1 METIMDLN
9 IPRTTATPEIR
20 FHAETGVLTISGE
33 SYPENSFDFYAPVL
47 EWLARTLPQLAGLR
61 LEVSVSYMNSSSIKC
76 MLDIL
81 DAIGEAHAAGKKM
94 EVVWNYET
102 DNPRALDLAEEFRSE
117 VSFPFSVNPVG
128 T

>member
-1 METIMDLN
+1 METIMELN
-9 IPRTTATPEIR
+9 IPRTTATPEIV
-20 FHAETGVLTISGE
+20 FQASSMVLSISGE

-47 EWLARTLPQLAGLR
+47 QWLSETLPSLPSLR

-81 DAIGEAHAAGKKM
+81 DAIGEAHAAGRKV

-117 VSFPFSVNPVG
+117 VTFPFTMNPLG
-128 T
+128 G

>member
-1 METIMDLN
+1 MDLH
-9 IPRTTATPEIR
+9 IAKTQASPEVAFDPDQRILR
-20 FHAETGVLTISGE
+20 ITGE

-47 EWLARTLPQLAGLR
+47 DWLTANLPSLPSLR

-81 DAIGEAHAAGKKM
+81 DAVGEAYTSGKD
-94 EVVWNYET
+94 VSAVWNYET

-117 VSFPFSVNPVG
+117 VAFPFTVIAIG
-128 T
+128 A

>member
-1 METIMDLN
+1 LELN
-9 IPRTTATPEIR
+9 IPRTTTTPEIR
-20 FHAETGVLTISGE
+20 FDPVHALLTVSGE

-47 EWLARTLPQLAGLR
+47 EWLASSLLQLPGLR

-81 DAIGEAHAAGKKM
+81 DALGEAHAAGKSV
-94 EVVWNYET
+94 EAVWNYET

-117 VSFPFSVNPVG
+117 VSFPFSVNAIG
-128 T
+128 G

>member
-1 METIMDLN
+1 MDLN
-9 IPRTTATPEIR
+9 IPRTTTTPEIR
-20 FHAETGVLTISGE
+20 FQEAAGVLSISGE

-47 EWLARTLPQLAGLR
+47 QWLARSLPSLAALR

-81 DAIGEAHAAGKKM
+81 DAIGEAHAAGKKV
-94 EVVWNYET
+94 EAVWNYET

-117 VSFPFSVNPVG
+117 VTFPFAVNPVEG
-128 T
+128 

>member
-1 METIMDLN
+1 MELN
-9 IPRTTATPEIR
+9 IPRTGATPEIR
-20 FHAETGVLTISGE
+20 WDGASAVLSISGE
-33 SYPENSFDFYAPVL
+33 SYPENSFDFFAPVL
-47 EWLARTLPQLAGLR
+47 QWLSASLASLPGLR

-76 MLDIL
+76 MLDIF
-81 DAIGEAHAAGKKM
+81 DAIGEAHAAGKRV

-117 VSFPFSVNPVG
+117 VTFPFLVHALG

>member
-1 METIMDLN
+1 MELN

-20 FHAETGVLTISGE
+20 FHGDTGVLTISGE

-47 EWLARTLPQLAGLR
+47 EWLARSLPELPGLR

-76 MLDIL
+76 MLDIF
-81 DAIGEAHAAGKKM
+81 DALGDAHAAGKKV

-117 VSFPFSVNPVG
+117 VTFPFLVHAQG
-128 T
+128 G

>member
-1 METIMDLN
+1 MVELHIEKTQVS
-9 IPRTTATPEIR
+9 PEVR
-20 FHAETGVLTISGE
+20 YDPDAAVLSIAGE

-47 EWLARTLPQLAGLR
+47 DWLAANLPSLTSLR

-81 DAIGEAHAAGKKM
+81 DAIGEAHTAGKD
-94 EVVWNYET
+94 VRAVWYYET

-117 VSFPFSVNPVG
+117 ISFPFIVIAIG
-128 T
+128 G

>member
-1 METIMDLN
+1 MQLN
-9 IPRTTATPEIR
+9 IEKTQVSPEVKYD
-20 FHAETGVLTISGE
+20 AAGGVLRITGE

-47 EWLARTLPQLAGLR
+47 EWLAATLPGLQSLR

-81 DAIGEAHAAGKKM
+81 DAMGEAHASGKAV
-94 EVVWNYET
+94 EAVWYYET

-117 VSFPFSVNPVG
+117 ISFPFTV
-128 T
+128 TARDA

>member
-1 METIMDLN
+1 MELHIAKTQVS
-9 IPRTTATPEIR
+9 PEVKYDPSG
-20 FHAETGVLTISGE
+20 GVLHIAGE

-47 EWLARTLPQLAGLR
+47 EWLAANLASLPSLR

-81 DAIGEAHAAGKKM
+81 DAMGEAHEAGKA
-94 EVVWNYET
+94 VDAVWYYET

-117 VSFPFSVNPVG
+117 ISFPFTVTARDG
-128 T
+128 

>member
-1 METIMDLN
+1 MELYIA
-9 IPRTTATPEIR
+9 RTQVSPEVKYDPS
-20 FHAETGVLTISGE
+20 GSVLRIAGE

-47 EWLARTLPQLAGLR
+47 EWLSASLPALPSLR
-61 LEVSVSYMNSSSIKC
+61 LEISVSYMNSSSIKC

-81 DAIGEAHAAGKKM
+81 DAIGDAHAAGKKV

-117 VSFPFSVNPVG
+117 VTFPFTMNPIG
-128 T
+128 G

>member
-1 METIMDLN
+1 MDLS
-9 IPRTTATPEIR
+9 IPRTGTTPEVRWDASAGIL
-20 FHAETGVLTISGE
+20 FISGE
-33 SYPENSFDFYAPVL
+33 SYPENSFDFFAPVL
-47 EWLARTLPQLAGLR
+47 QWLSASLPSLQRLR

-81 DAIGEAHAAGKKM
+81 DAIGEAHAAGKRV

-117 VSFPFSVNPVG
+117 VTFPFSVHAIG
-128 T
+128 S

>member
-1 METIMDLN
+1 MELS
-9 IPRTTATPEIR
+9 IPRSTATPEVRGDSSAGTLLI
-20 FHAETGVLTISGE
+20 AGE
-33 SYPENSFDFYAPVL
+33 SYPENSFDFYEPVL
-47 EWLARTLPQLAGLR
+47 AWLRRACAELSRLR

-81 DAIGEAHAAGKKM
+81 DVIGEAHAAGKQV
-94 EVVWNYET
+94 EVVWSYET

-117 VSFPFSVNPVG
+117 VTFPFIMNPVG

>member
-1 METIMDLN
+1 MDLN
-9 IPRTTATPEIR
+9 IARTTATPEIR
-20 FHAETGVLTISGE
+20 FQETSGVLSITGE

-47 EWLARTLPQLAGLR
+47 EWLAGSLPRLPGLR

-81 DAIGEAHAAGKKM
+81 DAIGEAHAAGKKV
-94 EVVWNYET
+94 EAVWNYET

-117 VSFPFSVNPVG
+117 VTFPFVVNPVG
-128 T
+128 S